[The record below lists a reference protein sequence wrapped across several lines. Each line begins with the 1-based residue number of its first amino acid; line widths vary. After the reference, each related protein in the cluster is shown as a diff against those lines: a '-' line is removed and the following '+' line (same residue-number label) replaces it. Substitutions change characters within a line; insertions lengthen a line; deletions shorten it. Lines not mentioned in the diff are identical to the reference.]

1 MKGVPHEVAVV
12 AADPPVRQATGE
24 GCSML
29 KGSCLCG
36 IVSYEIHGA
45 IQSAR
50 FCHCVT
56 CRKFSGAAVAP
67 WGLVATAHLIVTG
80 PESNIAKYDSG
91 GGLRAF
97 CSSCGSPLWYEPAN
111 LPAFRGVPLGVIDE
125 GLVPTPEMHVWT
137 KSKASWA
144 SIDDELPQHETHP

>member
-1 MKGVPHEVAVV
+1 
-12 AADPPVRQATGE
+12 
-24 GCSML
+24 ML
-29 KGSCLCG
+29 KGSCLSG
-36 IVSYEIHGA
+36 KVSYEIHGV
-45 IQSAR
+45 IHSTR

-56 CRKFSGAAVAP
+56 CRKFSGTACAA
-67 WGLVATAHLIVTG
+67 WGVVQTGQLIVLG
-80 PESNIAKYDSG
+80 SESNVTKYDSG

-125 GLVPTPEMHVWT
+125 GDVPTPEMHVWT
-137 KSKASWA
+137 KSKVSWA